1 MPDSQTGVRT
11 TVSTDLFDRYLL
23 PKIALAVILTGSLLG
38 TWVSGRFGGQSL
50 AVTLA
55 KWSYLV
61 AVGVLT
67 GGLVWKHCF
76 VRPRDLEANAGNYC
90 GEMYAR
96 FDRIAVGAVALLAVT
111 GPIILAAYVS
121 VLGTGPLTIGLGAML
136 AAWLG
141 TVAVTVRRS
150 ATADAQFRSPTGL
163 LALALALSVVAGTG
177 IAEVSLRGFDPIAAG
192 VRTTHLFAFAAWI
205 GGAVWNIFVAVP
217 TGQKRPTTAVVRAA
231 GDQLERFR
239 WTVRFIIPLI
249 FLTGL
254 YQAITVLGVGIE
266 SYAGTPVG
274 WAVIAKIGIIGLLA
288 VIFKLCPMWR
298 ACSPIEGVCDLEGTG
313 ADAGAGSGSGTAGGG
328 DDDD

>member
-23 PKIALAVILTGSLLG
+23 PKVALGVILLGSLLG
-38 TWVSGRFGGQSL
+38 TWVSGRFGGQSI

-61 AVGVLT
+61 AIGVLT
-67 GGLVWKHCF
+67 GGLVWKHGF
-76 VRPRDLEANAGNYC
+76 VRPRDLGANAGDYC

-96 FDRIAVGAVALLAVT
+96 FDRIAIGAVALLAVT
-111 GPIILAAYVS
+111 GPIVLAAYVS
-121 VLGTGPLTIGLGAML
+121 ALGTKPLTVGLGAML
-136 AAWLG
+136 VAWLG
-141 TVAVTVRRS
+141 TVAVTAQRS
-150 ATADAQFRSPTGL
+150 AAAEAQFRSPAGILALT
-163 LALALALSVVAGTG
+163 LALAVVAGTG

-205 GGAVWNIFVAVP
+205 GGAVWNIFIAVP

-239 WTVRFIIPLI
+239 WTVRFIIPLV
-249 FLTGL
+249 FLTGS
-254 YQAITVLGVGIE
+254 YQAVMVLGVSLEG
-266 SYAGTPVG
+266 YAATTVG

-298 ACSPIEGVCDLEGTG
+298 ACSPIEGVCDLEES
-313 ADAGAGSGSGTAGGG
+313 GAGSGAAGGG